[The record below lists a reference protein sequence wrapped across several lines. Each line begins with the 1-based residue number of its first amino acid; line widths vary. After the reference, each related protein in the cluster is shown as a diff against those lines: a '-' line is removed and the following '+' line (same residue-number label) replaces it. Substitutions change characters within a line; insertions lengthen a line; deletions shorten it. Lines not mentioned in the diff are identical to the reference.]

1 MKIFDIHTHGIS
13 GHDTQT
19 QSADDILKIAEIHG
33 SHGVS
38 DIIPTIYPA
47 PIESMR
53 QNMAA
58 VSKAMAIQ
66 KRSKGKAARISG
78 VYLEGPFL
86 NSSKCGALDASSFL
100 APDEN
105 LFRQLVDGYEN
116 IIKIITVAPELNES
130 LELIKIISDMGIIV
144 SMGHSDATY
153 KESEAGYNAGARG
166 ITHLFNAMR
175 GIHHREP
182 GIAGFGLMNKDI
194 YVEVIADLF
203 HLDQKIVDFI
213 FNTKNDDKIIV
224 ISDSIRDSMITGHSE
239 EIRNESSNLIGGSMT
254 VTEAINLLINRGL
267 NKESV
272 FKAVSENPETYL
284 HINE

>member
-1 MKIFDIHTHGIS
+1 MD
-13 GHDTQT
+13 
-19 QSADDILKIAEIHG
+19 
-33 SHGVS
+33 
-38 DIIPTIYPA
+38 
-47 PIESMR
+47 
-53 QNMAA
+53 A
-58 VSKAMAIQ
+58 VKKAMKLQ
-66 KRSKGKAARISG
+66 SNSKGKTAIING

-86 NSSKCGALDASSFL
+86 NPLKCGALDASSFL

-105 LFRQLVDGYEN
+105 MFRQLVDGYEN
-116 IIKIITVAPELNES
+116 IIKIVTVAPELDGS
-130 LELIKIISDMGIIV
+130 VELIKIISNMGIIV

-153 KESEAGYNAGARG
+153 TEAEAGYNAGARG

-182 GIAGFGLMNKDI
+182 GLAGFGLMNKDI
-194 YVEVIADLF
+194 YVEVIADPF
-203 HLDQKIVDFI
+203 HLDQRIVDFI
-213 FNTKNDDKIIV
+213 FNTKNADKIIV

-239 EIRNESSNLIGGSMT
+239 EIRNESSNLMGGSMA

-272 FKAVSENPETYL
+272 IKAVSENPETYL